1 MVGII
6 DLSDYAD
13 LEQIHRNPLHC
24 MQCPLVET
32 YGNTMH
38 TEEERKRQ
46 EERKEEKD
54 ERKERGGDAV
64 PQSETFS

>member
-32 YGNTMH
+32 CGNTMH
-38 TEEERKRQ
+38 TEEERKR
-46 EERKEEKD
+46 
-54 ERKERGGDAV
+54 
-64 PQSETFS
+64 